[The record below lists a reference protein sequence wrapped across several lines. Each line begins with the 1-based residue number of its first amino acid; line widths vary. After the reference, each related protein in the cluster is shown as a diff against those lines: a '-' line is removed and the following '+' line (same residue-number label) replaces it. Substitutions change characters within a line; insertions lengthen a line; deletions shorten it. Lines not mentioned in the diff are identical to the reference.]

1 VKSTSPKLTHAKALE
16 LLVGH
21 RPTL

>member
-1 VKSTSPKLTHAKALE
+1 VKSTSPKLTNPKALE